1 MRSIRVRSV
10 EPLTNGIR
18 VFSIEKRGLQ
28 SWRVATFPTVQ
39 VNWREGGSWT
49 GSRGLFRLGYWH
61 CFTVDE
67 NLICATER
75 DNLCHHARKGTSNT
89 VCACIYMCIC
99 TWRTEGKNE
108 EDGKNRV
115 KYRHN
120 IHIHGPKWKKRTN
133 IENRRKERGKR
144 KKHRQ
149 RAVYISYIE
158 DRKKDRG
165 RELRAGWVLACL
177 SVGGGVKLNYPLVLR
192 SPGTFAGALAL
203 SVLLRQGY
211 ARL

>member
-49 GSRGLFRLGYWH
+49 GSRGLFRLEYWH

-89 VCACIYMCIC
+89 VCVCIYTYVYVHEEQKERTRKMVKIEWN
-99 TWRTEGKNE
+99 TDTTYISTDQNGRKGQIQRTEE
-108 EDGKNRV
+108 
-115 KYRHN
+115 
-120 IHIHGPKWKKRTN
+120 KK
-133 IENRRKERGKR
+133 EGKERNIDKE
-144 KKHRQ
+144 Q
-149 RAVYISYIE
+149 YISRI
-158 DRKKDRG
+158 
-165 RELRAGWVLACL
+165 
-177 SVGGGVKLNYPLVLR
+177 
-192 SPGTFAGALAL
+192 
-203 SVLLRQGY
+203 
-211 ARL
+211 